1 MVQGKRSGSWHSHP
15 PFCIRLYRV
24 DSIWRTD
31 CCRDMKDQKQTPIC
45 KILTVDDE
53 MGIDS
58 FFYEFFTVRNYE
70 VFNASSGKEAIGIV
84 KREKPRIVLLD
95 IHMRGMDGIETLKE
109 IKAIDKDI
117 AVIMV
122 TGDKDEDVVK
132 KAKELGADDY
142 ITKPLSLE
150 YLDKVVLLKFVN
162 LQIKDMGK
170 I

>member
-1 MVQGKRSGSWHSHP
+1 MP
-15 PFCIRLYRV
+15 NEN
-24 DSIWRTD
+24 
-31 CCRDMKDQKQTPIC
+31 PIC

-70 VFNASSGKEAIGIV
+70 VFNASSGKEAVAIV
-84 KREKPRIVLLD
+84 QRERPRIVLLD
-95 IHMRGMDGIETLKE
+95 VHMRGMDGIETLKE

-132 KAKELGADDY
+132 TARELGADDY

-150 YLDKVVLLKFVN
+150 YLDKVVLLKLMN
-162 LQIKDMGK
+162 LKIKDMGK